1 MRPISFPGRP
11 MIRHEGTRMDARV
24 RAPVNAECDDR
35 IMAAVESAAR
45 FLPTQGPIGVFIA
58 QNAITAFEVE
68 PFEDAVVH
76 AGALYGAEPYL
87 SEERYRQELARGRIR
102 AADLEAVLD
111 RDLGG
116 TAGGPLVG
124 GRLTVRDLRRSLL
137 LHPVRHESDAAVRW
151 TLTERDFLERLRS
164 DLSPEVRWRL
174 LSGDIGEFT
183 EVETAFADADDE
195 TARRTTFLRSSLPGE
210 QDEERRVSRELW
222 HACVEAVSLA
232 RPSIASVSP
241 PVRHRDL
248 ILAADP
254 AIDTDVWVHPILIRI
269 CGAFLDQGVAAWPMP
284 CRDRGI
290 LQAAARLYGG
300 RFGPKE
306 AWSGGLSNALRQ
318 VRGMAAVAVIAQEL
332 RRLGVPE
339 ASWDEFL
346 TRTTLAL
353 RGWAGLIRQFEER
366 PDRAPVEAVPA
377 RLVDFVALR
386 LVFDRVAAEHAWK
399 LLAGD
404 SGARSTVS
412 LLPEDRL
419 AALWTE
425 LRDRYPRRRGP
436 GSLSRAY
443 LLHQVSQ
450 LLGLTARDVLML
462 DDNEI
467 LRLEH
472 AVASFDGVARRRLFH
487 LAYERRYRVELL
499 DALACH
505 DRFAV
510 SATPSRPRF
519 QFVLCMDERC
529 ESFRRHLE
537 ELGPEFETLGTAGFF
552 GVAMYYRGIDDW
564 HAVPLCPIVMRPG
577 HTVVE
582 APEHGARAWHEFQRT
597 IRRRFGQVAGGVAAG
612 SRTLLRGGVFT
623 AFAGAIAAV
632 PLVARVAFPRLAARM
647 GERAADLARRRV
659 PTRLVLE
666 RQDDDFLADGTQ
678 AGFHETEMAAIV
690 RRVLE
695 DIGLTRGFSR
705 LVAIVGHGSS
715 SLNNPHESA
724 YDCGACGGGP
734 GGANARAFAM
744 MANNSGVRARLAA
757 DGLRIPVDTRF
768 IGGIFDT
775 CADTVTWF
783 DADVLP
789 ESHRHDVETLRR
801 AAELACIADAH
812 ERCRRFE
819 SAPLDIAPRDAARHV
834 EARSVDLAQVRPEF
848 GHATNAAAII
858 GRRSRTRGLF
868 LDRRAFLVS
877 YDPTDDDDGAI
888 LSRTLAAV
896 VPVAG
901 GINLAY
907 YFSAVDKL
915 AYGCGTKLPHNIT
928 GLIGVMDGHASD
940 LRTGLPW
947 QTVEIHEPQ
956 RLLVVIEAPV
966 ERIVAA
972 VATLLPVR
980 QFVQNRWI
988 QLVAM
993 DPASGSLSIYDEGAF
1008 VPYMP
1013 ERNEIPV
1020 VDRSVSWYSG
1030 KRDHLAPARVLAALA
1045 ARPGPDGGPSA

>member
-1 MRPISFPGRP
+1 
-11 MIRHEGTRMDARV
+11 MDAEPRDAV
-24 RAPVNAECDDR
+24 AAECGDR
-35 IMAAVESAAR
+35 SVAAVESAAR

-58 QNAITAFEVE
+58 QNAIQAFEVE
-68 PFEDAVVH
+68 PFEKAVLH
-76 AGALYGAEPYL
+76 AAALYGAEPYL
-87 SEERYRQELARGRIR
+87 SEERYRLELSRGRIR

-111 RDLGG
+111 VDLGG
-116 TAGGPLVG
+116 TSGGPLVG
-124 GRLTVRDLRRSLL
+124 GRLTVRDLRLSLL

-151 TLTERDFLERLRS
+151 TLTEQDFIKRLRP
-164 DLSPEVRWRL
+164 DRPPEVRWRL
-174 LSGDIGEFT
+174 LRDDNGGFTDGD
-183 EVETAFADADDE
+183 TALADVDDE

-210 QDEERRVSRELW
+210 QDDERRVSQELW
-222 HACVEAVSLA
+222 HACVEAVPLS
-232 RPSIASVSP
+232 RPSITSVPP

-254 AIDTDVWVHPILIRI
+254 AIDTDVWVHPLLIRI

-284 CRDRGI
+284 CREQGI
-290 LQAAARLYGG
+290 LQAAARVHGG
-300 RFGPKE
+300 RFGPME
-306 AWSGGLSNALRQ
+306 AWSAALPAALRQ
-318 VRGMAAVAVIAQEL
+318 VRGMPAATVIAQEL

-339 ASWDEFL
+339 AAWDEFL
-346 TRTTLAL
+346 ARTTLAL
-353 RGWAGLIRQFEER
+353 RGWAGMIRQFEER

-404 SGARSTVS
+404 TGSRRAAVVV
-412 LLPEDRL
+412 PEDRL
-419 AALWTE
+419 GALWTE

-436 GSLSRAY
+436 GSLARAY

-450 LLGLTARDVLML
+450 LLGLTARDVLAL
-462 DDNEI
+462 DENEV

-472 AVASFDGVARRRLFH
+472 AVASFDGFARRRLFH
-487 LAYERRYRVELL
+487 LAYERRYRMEVL

-505 DRFAV
+505 DRFAM
-510 SATPSRPRF
+510 SGKPSRPRF
-519 QFVLCMDERC
+519 QMILCLDERC

-537 ELGPEFETLGTAGFF
+537 ELGPDFETFGTAGFF

-564 HAVPLCPIVMRPG
+564 HAVPLCPIVMRPR

-582 APEHGARAWHEFQRT
+582 APEHAARARYEFQRS
-597 IRRRFGQVAGGVAAG
+597 IRRRVGQVAGGVSTG

-632 PLVARVAFPRLAARM
+632 PLVARVAFPRLAARL
-647 GERAADLARRRV
+647 GERAADLASRRV
-659 PTRLVLE
+659 PTRLLLE
-666 RQDDDFLADGTQ
+666 RRDDDFLADGTHS
-678 AGFHETEMAAIV
+678 GFHETEMVAIV

-695 DIGLTRGFSR
+695 DIGMTRNFSR
-705 LVAIVGHGSS
+705 MVAIVGHGSS

-724 YDCGACGGGP
+724 YDCGACGGGR
-734 GGANARAFAM
+734 GGANARAFAT
-744 MANNSGVRARLAA
+744 MANNPRVRARLAA
-757 DGLRIPVDTRF
+757 EGLRIPDDTLF
-768 IGGIFDT
+768 IGGILDT
-775 CADTVTWF
+775 CADAVTWF
-783 DADVLP
+783 DADLLP
-789 ESHRHDVETLRR
+789 ESHRHEVETLRR
-801 AAELACIADAH
+801 AADLACMADAH
-812 ERCRRFE
+812 ERCRRFD

-834 EARSVDLAQVRPEF
+834 EARSVDLAQVRPEL

-877 YDPTDDDDGAI
+877 YDPTEDEDGVI

-896 VPVAG
+896 VPVVA

-907 YFSAVDKL
+907 FFSAVDGL
-915 AYGCGTKLPHNIT
+915 VYGCGTKLPHNIT

-956 RLLVVIEAPV
+956 RLLVVIEASV

-972 VATLLPVR
+972 VGATPPVR

-993 DPASGSLSIYDEGAF
+993 DPASGSISVYEDGAF
-1008 VPYMP
+1008 VPHVP

-1020 VDRSVSWYSG
+1020 VDRSVAWYAG
-1030 KRDHLAPARVLAALA
+1030 KREHLTPARVLAALA
-1045 ARPGPDGGPSA
+1045 GRPGPAGGRSA